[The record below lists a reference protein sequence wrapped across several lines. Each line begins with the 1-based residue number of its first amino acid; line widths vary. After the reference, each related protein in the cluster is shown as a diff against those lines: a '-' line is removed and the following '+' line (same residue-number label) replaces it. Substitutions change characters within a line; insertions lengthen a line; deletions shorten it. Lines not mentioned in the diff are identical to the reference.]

1 MKIAGDTHTHTL
13 LCQHAYSTL
22 LENIQAAA
30 AAVRLRPAW
39 RVETDTYPYFVD
51 CTTGDISRG

>member
-30 AAVRLRPAW
+30 AAVRLLPAW
-39 RVETDTYPYFVD
+39 RLF
-51 CTTGDISRG
+51 GHHGARSRHAGSPP